1 MYRINDPPETAG
13 NGRVHACRV
22 QPRRTAMSLQ
32 GERQSHTFEVKVIRL
47 KAAANERVASLCL
60 LFLSAFV
67 LLLPLTACP
76 YYPPP
81 GATVVM
87 TPASFDRSFAAAA
100 GAMHDEGPTITV
112 QDRDSGTVGAGRGAQ
127 KADGSVVVHFNS
139 GDARDPALLERISS
153 RYDRLM
159 GR

>member
-1 MYRINDPPETAG
+1 
-13 NGRVHACRV
+13 
-22 QPRRTAMSLQ
+22 MSLQ

-100 GAMHDEGPTITV
+100 GAMHDEGLTITV
-112 QDRDSGTVGAGRGAQ
+112 QDRDSGTVVGGLGGSTVTASVRRQ
-127 KADGSVVVHFNS
+127 ADGSVVVHFNS